1 MDKIS
6 LKNFSLAILSGL
18 MLTVS
23 FPSLGFHW
31 IVWISLV
38 PLLISVKDKSLFIAL
53 KLGIIAGLSHY
64 LTLIYWIA
72 AVLVHYGNINVF
84 ISISIMFLFSLYI
97 AFYIA
102 LFPIILHLFKN
113 DIFPIFWGAGA
124 WVALEYIRAH
134 ILTGFPWCLLG
145 YSQYSIIPLIQI
157 SDITGVYGVSFM
169 IVIVNLLIYNIFF
182 NGNIKK
188 TKPLVMRTLLVS
200 ILAGSVLLYGYYT
213 LNKKT
218 EARTTGKK
226 IRAVIV
232 QGNINQS
239 LKWNPKF
246 QEKTIDIYGK
256 LSEES
261 ACFKPQ
267 IIIWPETAAPFF
279 FQEGSKLSEKIFK
292 ISKTTNAN
300 ILFGSPAYSRNG
312 STINY
317 FNRAYLI
324 SKNKILG
331 YYDKVHLVPFGEYV
345 PLKKFIPFAH
355 RLVTAAGDFLSGKNT
370 GPMNMDDTKIGPL
383 ICFESIFPK
392 ISRMHTAQGS
402 ELLINITNDAWFGRT
417 SAPYQHLS
425 MAVFRC
431 VENGLPMARAAN
443 TGISAFILEDGTILK
458 KGGLFTEEV
467 LMENIK
473 CGSNKTFY
481 SQYGDIFA
489 IIMLLITSIKLFW
502 LISIKRRQNHV

>member
-1 MDKIS
+1 MDTIS
-6 LKNFSLAILSGL
+6 LRNFSLAILSGL

-23 FPSLGFHW
+23 FPPFGLHW
-31 IVWISLV
+31 IAWISLV

-84 ISISIMFLFSLYI
+84 VSISIMFLLSLYI
-97 AFYIA
+97 ALYIA
-102 LFPIILHLFKN
+102 LFPIILRLFKN
-113 DIFPIFWGAGA
+113 DILPIFWGASA
-124 WVALEYIRAH
+124 WVALEYVRTH

-145 YSQYSIIPLIQI
+145 YSQYSMIPLIQI
-157 SDITGVYGVSFM
+157 SDITGVYGVSFV
-169 IVIVNLLIYNIFF
+169 IVIINLLIYNIFI
-182 NGNIKK
+182 NGTIKR
-188 TKPLVMRTLLVS
+188 TKSLVIRTLLVS
-200 ILAGSVLLYGYYT
+200 LLTGSILLYGYHA

-218 EARTTGKK
+218 ERSTTGKK

-239 LKWNPKF
+239 LKWNPRY
-246 QEKTIDIYGK
+246 QEKTIDTYGK
-256 LSEES
+256 LSEKS
-261 ACFKPQ
+261 AYFKPQ

-279 FQEGSKLSEKIFK
+279 FQDGSKLSEKISK
-292 ISKTTNAN
+292 ISKTIKAN

-312 STINY
+312 TTINY

-331 YYDKVHLVPFGEYV
+331 YYDKIHLVPFGEYV
-345 PLKKFIPFAH
+345 PLKKYLPFVH
-355 RLVTAAGDFLSGKNT
+355 RLVPAAGDFLSGKNT
-370 GPMNMDDTKIGPL
+370 GPINMDDTKIGPL
-383 ICFESIFPK
+383 ICFESIFPN
-392 ISRMHTAQGS
+392 ISRMHASQGS
-402 ELLINITNDAWFGRT
+402 ELLVNITNDAWFGHT

-431 VENGLPMARAAN
+431 VENGLPMVRAAN
-443 TGISAFILEDGTILK
+443 TGISAFILENGKIVK
-458 KGGLFTEEV
+458 KGGLFTQEI

-473 CGSNKTFY
+473 CRGNKTFY
-481 SQYGDIFA
+481 SHYGDIFA
-489 IIMLLITSIKLFW
+489 IMMLLITSMKLFW
-502 LISIKRRQNHV
+502 LTLIKRRQDHV